1 MACLDLP
8 GIVQHVVQ
16 CGPGRTGRFDNDDD
30 RAGYLRE
37 LAAAAHA
44 EYCHLHAYA
53 LLDRHAHLLLTPVA
67 PGHAI
72 RMMRALERRLV
83 RPFAWRCHSLPPFD
97 DGAVLACQRRIEL
110 APVRAGL
117 ASHPGHYRW
126 ASYAGHASPV
136 PDPILQPHRAW
147 LALGRDAAARE
158 RAWAAFVEAGLCAAV
173 AGPCA

>member
-8 GIVQHVVQ
+8 GIAQHVVQ
-16 CGPGRTGRFDNDDD
+16 CGPGRTGRFDSDDD

-67 PGHAI
+67 PGQAI
-72 RMMRALERRLV
+72 RMMRALERRLA
-83 RPFAWRCHSLPPFD
+83 RPFAWRCHSLAPFD
-97 DGAVLACQRRIEL
+97 DGAVLACQRGIEL

-117 ASHPGHYRW
+117 APRPGRYRW
-126 ASYAGHASPV
+126 ASYAGNAPSV
-136 PDPILQPHRAW
+136 SDPLLQPPRAW
-147 LALGRDAAARE
+147 LALGRDAAARR
-158 RAWAAFVEAGLCAAV
+158 RAWAAFVDAGLRAPDAHACR
-173 AGPCA
+173 